1 MKIVELWK
9 HKEYTISED
18 GTITNKITG
27 KVYKHSLNKEG
38 YKVVKIKY
46 QQHLVH
52 RLLLLSFKLSTH
64 FVDAYVDHID
74 GNKLNNKLDNLE
86 WVTAKENA
94 IRARKVIGY
103 KQSIE
108 SIKIGANKQAVTK
121 RKLSSTNILLI
132 QEILDKIPT
141 TNSSPMSIKQQRGA
155 VVKEL
160 SLKHKVSISVIHRI
174 ARREGRYLDVN

>member
-1 MKIVELWK
+1 MKIVPLWK
-9 HKEYTISED
+9 HPNYTISD
-18 GTITNKITG
+18 TGIITNVLTN
-27 KVYKHSLNKEG
+27 KVSTLSLNKEG
-38 YKVVKIKY
+38 YLVVTINY

-52 RLLLLSFKLSTH
+52 RLLLLSFKLDSY
-64 FVDAYVDHID
+64 FKDAVVDHID
-74 GNKLNNKLDNLE
+74 GNKSNNSLDNLE

-108 SIKIGANKQAVTK
+108 SIKIGADKQAVTK

>member
-1 MKIVELWK
+1 MKIVTLWK
-9 HKEYTISED
+9 HPNYTISD
-18 GTITNKITG
+18 IGIITNVITG

-38 YKVVKIKY
+38 YKVVTINY

-108 SIKIGANKQAVTK
+108 SIKIGADKQAVTK
-121 RKLSSTNILLI
+121 RKLSSVNILLI
-132 QEILDKIPT
+132 QEILDKMPT
-141 TNSSPMSIKQQRGA
+141 TNSSPMSIKQQRG
-155 VVKEL
+155 VVIKEL

-174 ARREGRYLDVN
+174 ARREGRYIDVN

>member
-1 MKIVELWK
+1 MKIVNLYK

-38 YKVVKIKY
+38 YKVVTIKY

-64 FVDAYVDHID
+64 FVGAYVDHID

-94 IRARKVIGY
+94 IRGRQVIGY
-103 KQSIE
+103 KQSVE
-108 SIKIGANKQAVTK
+108 SIKIGADKQAITK
-121 RKLSSTNILLI
+121 RKLDTASILLI
-132 QEILDKIPT
+132 QSILDKIPT
-141 TNSSPMSIKQQRGA
+141 TNSSPMNIKQQRGEI
-155 VVKEL
+155 VKKL
-160 SLKHKVSISVIHRI
+160 SAQYKVSMSVMHRI
-174 ARREGRYLDVN
+174 ARREGRYANVI

>member
-9 HKEYTISED
+9 HKEYNISED

-27 KVYKHSLNKEG
+27 KVHKHSLNKDG
-38 YKVVKIKY
+38 YKVVTINY

-64 FVDAYVDHID
+64 FIDAYVDPID

-94 IRARKVIGY
+94 IRARKVIWY

-108 SIKIGANKQAVTK
+108 SIKIGADKQAVTK

-174 ARREGRYLDVN
+174 ARREGRYIDVN

>member
-1 MKIVELWK
+1 MKIVPLWK
-9 HKEYTISED
+9 HPNYTISET
-18 GTITNKITG
+18 GIITNIHTT
-27 KVYKHSLNKEG
+27 KVSTLTLNKEG
-38 YKVVKIKY
+38 YLVVTINY

-64 FVDAYVDHID
+64 FIDAYVDHID

>member
-1 MKIVELWK
+1 MKIVNLYKYE
-9 HKEYTISED
+9 EYTISED

-38 YKVVKIKY
+38 YKVVTIKY

-103 KQSIE
+103 KQSID

-121 RKLSSTNILLI
+121 RKLSSANILLI
-132 QEILDKIPT
+132 QEILDKMPT

-155 VVKEL
+155 VIKEL
-160 SLKHKVSISVIHRI
+160 SIKHKVSISVIHRI
-174 ARREGRYLDVN
+174 ARREGRYIDVN